1 MLLATCGSTRKAGP
15 TVAVSGPP
23 GSGKTTYARRLA
35 RDLGLEYYSAGLI
48 FRELAREKGISIEE
62 LNKLAAEDP
71 RIDMEIDSR
80 TLKIGCK
87 GGVVVEGHLVAWV
100 LGSVADVRIYV
111 TAPLEVRV
119 RRIVSREGRSER
131 DVFRETVLREYI
143 QWRRF
148 LDYYGIDVN
157 SLHIFNLV
165 LDTGRLGIDDAYS
178 IIRVYT
184 CHTLAGMGYRLPGC
198 ADVTLKSSTQQR
210 GA

>member
-1 MLLATCGSTRKAGP
+1 VLLATCGSVKKAGP
-15 TVAVSGPP
+15 TIAVSGPP

-35 RDLGLEYYSAGLI
+35 RDLGLEYYSAGMI
-48 FRELAREKGISIEE
+48 FRELAREKGLSLEE
-62 LNKLAAEDP
+62 LNRIASEDP

-111 TAPLEVRV
+111 TAPLDVRV
-119 RRIVSREGRSER
+119 KRIVAREKRPVEE
-131 DVFRETVLREYI
+131 VYRETVLREYM

-148 LDYYGIDVN
+148 LDYYGIDAN

-165 LDTGRLGIDDAYS
+165 VDTGYLGLEEAYQL
-178 IIRVYT
+178 IRGYV
-184 CHTLAGMGYRLPGC
+184 CSALRGRGYRVEGCGGPGK
-198 ADVTLKSSTQQR
+198 A
-210 GA
+210 

>member
-1 MLLATCGSTRKAGP
+1 MLLATCGDERKAGP
-15 TVAVSGPP
+15 TIAVSGPP

-35 RDLGLEYYSAGLI
+35 RDLGLEYYSAGMI
-48 FRELAREKGISIEE
+48 FRELAREKGISLEE
-62 LNKLAAEDP
+62 LNRIAAEDP
-71 RIDMEIDSR
+71 RIDMEIDAR

-119 RRIVSREGRSER
+119 RRIASREKRSLEEVYR
-131 DVFRETVLREYI
+131 ETVFREYL

-148 LDYYGIDVN
+148 LDYYGIDAN

-165 LDTGRLGIDDAYS
+165 IDTGYLGIEDAYS
-178 IIRVYT
+178 IIRGYVVRSL
-184 CHTLAGMGYRLPGC
+184 CGAGYGLPVCGE
-198 ADVTLKSSTQQR
+198 ASTSR
-210 GA
+210 

>member
-1 MLLATCGSTRKAGP
+1 MLLATCGGERKVGP
-15 TVAVSGPP
+15 TIAVSGPP

-35 RDLGLEYYSAGLI
+35 RELGLEYYSAGRI
-48 FRELAREKGISIEE
+48 FRELAREKGVSLEE
-62 LNKLAAEDP
+62 LNRIAAEDP

-119 RRIVSREGRSER
+119 RRIAEREGRSLEEVYR
-131 DVFRETVLREYI
+131 ETVFREYV

-148 LDYYGIDVN
+148 LDYYGIDAN

-165 LDTGRLGIDDAYS
+165 LDTGWMGIEQAYS
-178 IIRVYT
+178 LIKSYV
-184 CHTLAGMGYRLPGC
+184 CETLRGKGYRVPGC
-198 ADVTLKSSTQQR
+198 
-210 GA
+210 GASPGNA